1 MKNKVI
7 YIFLFFTILSFI
19 FFMSILFKKNIYLYK
34 SFSGNFSNN
43 YLGVFVSEKEIDYF
57 YRNRFIFIDGDKY
70 KYKVISIDKDV
81 LFRDEAYSYILL
93 SIDGNF
99 SEGEIVVFSILEK
112 KIINYKIFNS
122 IWR

>member
-7 YIFLFFTILSFI
+7 YIFLFFIILSFI

-43 YLGVFVSEKEIDYF
+43 YLCLFVSEKEIDYF

-99 SEGEIVVFSILEK
+99 SEGEIIVFSILEK